1 MQLCKEAYALQIMQA
16 SLLRHLHPT
25 TCTQVRRNSCE
36 ALASLAL
43 VLPGRVAIAEADGM
57 ASLTG
62 ALLTAPEAA
71 ARALRV
77 ES

>member
-1 MQLCKEAYALQIMQA
+1 VP
-16 SLLRHLHPT
+16 LLGSQHLSHATLSPAR
-25 TCTQVRRNSCE
+25 QVRRNSCE
-36 ALASLAL
+36 GLASLAL
-43 VLPGRVAIAEADGM
+43 ILSGRAAIAQADGM

-77 ES
+77 RGKSMSL